1 MDIVLP
7 NLIHNPTCF
16 SRETLEDR
24 MARMGVKNIVRMEL
38 FLWDLEIFLQ
48 LQKILGDRLVLK
60 GGAAVQ
66 FYLPIS
72 DQRTSV
78 DIDMLFRGTI
88 EEIQDALSQVEAK
101 FPHNNETFH
110 FVKHN
115 PRQPKTKLPLYTY
128 YLQVPSV
135 CTSKETREGT
145 KGQQRIKVEFI
156 LSADEIPLSRVPGDQ
171 IFAAE
176 STELYQVLPLNI
188 LFADKLTTLG
198 PETIGIQDDRMDE
211 QIKQIYDLYSL
222 FSHHFEE
229 LEFKK
234 IRQYYFKRA
243 QAEAQDR
250 NIFYDHNM
258 IASDVQQQLNRLRLL
273 DDGSENSKQHWKYVL
288 DFISL
293 YAGRS
298 AIRTTGDWV
307 VVGETLRLLFQILL
321 ETQFDQLIMKKALNI
336 DKAMQF
342 NHLSG
347 QEKGQRIAAF
357 REKFIEK
364 YGHLTGIDAKI
375 LKGKK
380 LSRIFWAVVTPDNLD
395 ELEDYVKLNG

>member
-7 NLIHNPTCF
+7 SLIHNPTCF

-24 MARMGVKNIVRMEL
+24 MAKVGVKNIVRMEL

-78 DIDMLFRGTI
+78 DIDMLFWGTW
-88 EEIQDALSQVEAK
+88 EEIQDALEQVEAK

-110 FVKHN
+110 FVQHN
-115 PRQPKTKLPLYTY
+115 PKQPKTKLPLYTY

-135 CTSKETREGT
+135 CTSKEIREGT
-145 KGQQRIKVEFI
+145 EGQQRIKVEFI
-156 LSADEIPLSRVPGDQ
+156 LAADKIPLSRVHGDQ
-171 IFAAE
+171 IFAME

-198 PETIGIQDDRMDE
+198 PKTIGIQDDRMDE

-229 LEFKK
+229 LEFNE

-250 NIFYDHNM
+250 KISYDHNM
-258 IASDVQQQLNRLRLL
+258 IASDVQQQLNRLRFL
-273 DDGSENSKQHWKYVL
+273 DDGSESSKQHWKYIL

-293 YAGRS
+293 YTGRS

-307 VVGETLRLLFQILL
+307 VAGETLRLFSQILL
-321 ETQFDQLIMKKALNI
+321 ETQFDQSIMKQALNI
-336 DKAMQF
+336 DTALQF

-347 QEKGQRIAAF
+347 QEKGQKIAAF

-364 YGHLTGIDAKI
+364 YSHLTEMDAKI

-395 ELEDYVKLNG
+395 ELEDYVKMNG